1 MKRNEVLIVGMGVVV
16 GAVLAVLLIPTGARA
31 TAPVPVLSIEPAPEP
46 IPVDL
51 RVSLPD
57 WSGCT
62 DHAGAPVACK
72 APAILFVAGGTKR
85 VMIAVLGSDDDQASD
100 AMIQMWP
107 SGRVEFA
114 ADYRLQAPAEAFWSS
129 VAHARM
135 GDCGPLAY
143 RALVAHSR
151 AEQDVAR
158 SLRDLTAAQ
167 TAWQPPRGDL
177 VGQANDLGSRA
188 LACLRSVG
196 ITE

>member
-1 MKRNEVLIVGMGVVV
+1 MRCSESGVI
-16 GAVLAVLLIPTGARA
+16 GLGTMAGGGLGGWARA
-31 TAPVPVLSIEPAPEP
+31 VGLTPASAHPPASSSTSEPTVNAPELHA
-46 IPVDL
+46 D
-51 RVSLPD
+51 LPD

-62 DHAGAPVACK
+62 TASGGPVACQS
-72 APAILFVAGGTKR
+72 PAIFWRHSSGR
-85 VMIAVLGSDDDQASD
+85 IMIAVLGSDDDQASD

-143 RALVAHSR
+143 RALVAPSR

-158 SLRDLTAAQ
+158 SLRDLTA
-167 TAWQPPRGDL
+167 
-177 VGQANDLGSRA
+177 
-188 LACLRSVG
+188 
-196 ITE
+196 

>member
-1 MKRNEVLIVGMGVVV
+1 
-16 GAVLAVLLIPTGARA
+16 
-31 TAPVPVLSIEPAPEP
+31 
-46 IPVDL
+46 
-51 RVSLPD
+51 
-57 WSGCT
+57 
-62 DHAGAPVACK
+62 
-72 APAILFVAGGTKR
+72 
-85 VMIAVLGSDDDQASD
+85 
-100 AMIQMWP
+100 
-107 SGRVEFA
+107 
-114 ADYRLQAPAEAFWSS
+114 
-129 VAHARM
+129 M

>member
-1 MKRNEVLIVGMGVVV
+1 MRCSESGVI
-16 GAVLAVLLIPTGARA
+16 GLGTMAGCALAVWLIPVSAHPPASSST
-31 TAPVPVLSIEPAPEP
+31 SEPTVNAPELHA
-46 IPVDL
+46 D
-51 RVSLPD
+51 LPD

-62 DHAGAPVACK
+62 TASGGPVACQS
-72 APAILFVAGGTKR
+72 PAIFWRHSSGR
-85 VMIAVLGSDDDQASD
+85 IMIAVLGSDDDQASD

-114 ADYRLQAPAEAFWSS
+114 ADYRLQAPAEAFWSA
-129 VAHARM
+129 VAHLRM

-143 RALVAHSR
+143 RALLAHGR

-177 VGQANDLGSRA
+177 IDQANDLGSRA
-188 LACLRSVG
+188 LVCLRSVG
-196 ITE
+196 IAE